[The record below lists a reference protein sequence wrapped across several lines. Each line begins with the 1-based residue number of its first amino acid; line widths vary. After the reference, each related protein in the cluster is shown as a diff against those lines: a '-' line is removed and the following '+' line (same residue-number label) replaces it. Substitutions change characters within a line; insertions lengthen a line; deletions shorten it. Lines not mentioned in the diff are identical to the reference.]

1 MDNRH
6 LEGLK
11 SFYNELIIEQSNLLN
26 KSKNSFENDIEQKKN
41 EKLLFMINNL
51 LNTTLKYMN
60 FVKKE

>member
-11 SFYNELIIEQSNLLN
+11 NFYNELIIEQSNLLN
-26 KSKNSFENDIEQKKN
+26 KSKNNFENDIEQKKN

>member
-26 KSKNSFENDIEQKKN
+26 KSKNKSD
-41 EKLLFMINNL
+41 
-51 LNTTLKYMN
+51 N
-60 FVKKE
+60 FSIVKKLINYFNKYF

>member
-6 LEGLK
+6 LESLK
-11 SFYNELIIEQSNLLN
+11 KFYNELIIEQSNLLN
-26 KSKNSFENDIEQKKN
+26 KSKNNFENDIEQKKN

>member
-26 KSKNSFENDIEQKKN
+26 KSKNNFENDIEQKKN